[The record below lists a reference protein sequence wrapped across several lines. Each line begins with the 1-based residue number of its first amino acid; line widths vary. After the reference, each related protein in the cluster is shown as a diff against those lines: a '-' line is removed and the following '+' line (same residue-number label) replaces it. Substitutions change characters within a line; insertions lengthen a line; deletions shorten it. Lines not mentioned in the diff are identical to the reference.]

1 MRRAGERS
9 AIVVVVLL
17 ASAGACRQYGDEDA
31 PAPASSSS
39 YVDAASD
46 PGTVDASGAGDDVQ
60 PELDAGPTTPSGDGG
75 AREAGSDAAAPR
87 DLYVFATS
95 TIMDGLIDT
104 LHPQVKANEIC
115 NTVAKTGPLLQGRQF
130 VAWLAYQG
138 TGPADFLIPK
148 VRGRR
153 YLRLDREVVTT
164 TPERMLEDG
173 LLAPIAVD
181 ELARVVAAT
190 AEVWSGTFR
199 SSAGAS
205 ASCEN
210 WSSESGTGFGMTGL
224 VGATNIAWSQS
235 GLGACS
241 ELRHLY
247 CFEVP

>member
-9 AIVVVVLL
+9 AVVVVVLL

-31 PAPASSSS
+31 PAPASSP
-39 YVDAASD
+39 YVDAGGD
-46 PGTVDASGAGDDVQ
+46 PGTLDASMSGDDVH
-60 PELDAGPTTPSGDGG
+60 PELDAGPTTPSDDGG
-75 AREAGSDAAAPR
+75 SREAGGDAAMPR
-87 DLYVFATS
+87 DLYVFVTR
-95 TIMDGLIDT
+95 TTMDGLIDT

-138 TGPADFLIPK
+138 TGPSDYLIPK

-153 YLRLDREVVTT
+153 YVRLDQEVVTT
-164 TPERMLEDG
+164 APERMLEDG
-173 LLAPIAVD
+173 LLAPIAID
-181 ELARVVAAT
+181 ELGHVVTAT

-235 GLGACS
+235 GLGACN

>member
-87 DLYVFATS
+87 DLYVF
-95 TIMDGLIDT
+95 
-104 LHPQVKANEIC
+104 
-115 NTVAKTGPLLQGRQF
+115 
-130 VAWLAYQG
+130 
-138 TGPADFLIPK
+138 
-148 VRGRR
+148 
-153 YLRLDREVVTT
+153 VTRT
-164 TPERMLEDG
+164 
-173 LLAPIAVD
+173 
-181 ELARVVAAT
+181 
-190 AEVWSGTFR
+190 
-199 SSAGAS
+199 
-205 ASCEN
+205 
-210 WSSESGTGFGMTGL
+210 TGL